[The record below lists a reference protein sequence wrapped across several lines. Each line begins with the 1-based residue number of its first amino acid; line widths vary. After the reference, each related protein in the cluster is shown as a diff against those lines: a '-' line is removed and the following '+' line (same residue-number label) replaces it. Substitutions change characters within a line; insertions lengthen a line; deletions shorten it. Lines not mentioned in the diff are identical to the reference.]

1 MDLNDTKRTNLKQ
14 WLFAALTCTLF
25 ASIVAAE
32 KAQAVLSICMG
43 LQLASIIFLTKPIEL
58 LRTYIKDKTMIWFSV
73 SYLFL
78 LFSFAYSSNTNYLLE
93 RLQIKL
99 PFLLYAL
106 VWPSVGVLSKQQ
118 IRTVVWGYL
127 SIVSL
132 TVIGILVNYALHF
145 EAINQLYLESKIM
158 PGPISH
164 IRFSLLV
171 VFGIYLAYFFIK
183 QELQFK
189 PSIERNLLIGIGIFL
204 CVFLH
209 IYSVRSGIL
218 TLYAMFALVLIN
230 HVWQSKNI
238 KHLMIATTIIGCI
251 GIGSFLLSPTMRNKL
266 INTQQDV
273 GVYQQDKDPNFNSL
287 ATRMVSYQ
295 TALTI
300 FKTNIW
306 IGCGQGDLKDK
317 NDELFRTNYPTVLT
331 PILPHNQFILYL
343 AATGLIGFLIFT
355 IGFTAPL
362 WRKRGYKTEII
373 QVGYVIL
380 LIAFQ
385 FEPMIETQI
394 GVICTLLFVLL
405 PLQFNKQYL
414 TTKA

>member
-1 MDLNDTKRTNLKQ
+1 
-14 WLFAALTCTLF
+14 
-25 ASIVAAE
+25 
-32 KAQAVLSICMG
+32 
-43 LQLASIIFLTKPIEL
+43 
-58 LRTYIKDKTMIWFSV
+58 
-73 SYLFL
+73 
-78 LFSFAYSSNTNYLLE
+78 
-93 RLQIKL
+93 
-99 PFLLYAL
+99 
-106 VWPSVGVLSKQQ
+106 
-118 IRTVVWGYL
+118 
-127 SIVSL
+127 
-132 TVIGILVNYALHF
+132 
-145 EAINQLYLESKIM
+145 
-158 PGPISH
+158 
-164 IRFSLLV
+164 
-171 VFGIYLAYFFIK
+171 
-183 QELQFK
+183 
-189 PSIERNLLIGIGIFL
+189 
-204 CVFLH
+204 
-209 IYSVRSGIL
+209 
-218 TLYAMFALVLIN
+218 MFALVLIN

-238 KHLMIATTIIGCI
+238 KHLMIATSIIGCI

-295 TALTI
+295 TALAI
-300 FKTNIW
+300 FKENIW

-317 NDELFRTNYPTVLT
+317 NDELFRANYPTVLT

-362 WRKRGYKTEII
+362 WRKRGYKLEII

>member
-1 MDLNDTKRTNLKQ
+1 MDLNNTKNINLKQ
-14 WLFAALTCTLF
+14 WLFTALTCTLF
-25 ASIVAAE
+25 ASIVVAE

-43 LQLASIIFLTKPIEL
+43 LQLASIIFLTKPAEFI
-58 LRTYIKDKTMIWFSV
+58 RNYIKDRTMLWFSV

-78 LFSFAYSSNTNYLLE
+78 IFSFIYSSNTHYLLE

-106 VWPSVGVLSKQQ
+106 VWPSIGILSTQQ
-118 IRTVVWGYL
+118 IRVIIWGYL
-127 SIVSL
+127 SVITL
-132 TVIGILVNYALHF
+132 TVVGILANYALHF
-145 EAINQLYLESKIM
+145 DAVNQMYLESKIM

-171 VFGIYLAYFFIK
+171 VFGIYLAYYFIK
-183 QELQFK
+183 KELSFK
-189 PSIERNLLIGIGIFL
+189 PSVERNILFGVAIFL
-204 CVFLH
+204 CIFLH

-218 TLYAMFALVLIN
+218 TLYAMMALVLAN

-238 KHLMIATTIIGCI
+238 KHLMVATTIIGCI

-273 GVYQQDKDPNFNSL
+273 GVYQQDKDPNYNSL

-295 TALTI
+295 TALAI
-300 FKTNIW
+300 FKENIW

-317 NDELFRTNYPTVLT
+317 NDELFRTNYPTIIT

-343 AATGLIGFLIFT
+343 AATGIIGLFLFT

-362 WRKRGYKTEII
+362 WRKGGYKIEVI
-373 QVGYVIL
+373 QVGFVIL

-405 PLQFNKQYL
+405 PLQLNKQQSI
-414 TTKA
+414 KA

>member
-1 MDLNDTKRTNLKQ
+1 MDLNNTKNINLKQ
-14 WLFAALTCTLF
+14 WLFTALTCTLF
-25 ASIVAAE
+25 ASIVVAE

-43 LQLASIIFLTKPIEL
+43 LQLASIIFLTKPAEFI
-58 LRTYIKDKTMIWFSV
+58 RNYIKDRTMLWFSV

-78 LFSFAYSSNTNYLLE
+78 IFSFMYSSNTHYLLE

-106 VWPSVGVLSKQQ
+106 VWPSIGILSTQQ
-118 IRTVVWGYL
+118 IRVIIWGYL
-127 SIVSL
+127 SVITL
-132 TVIGILVNYALHF
+132 TVIGILANYALHF
-145 EAINQLYLESKIM
+145 DAVNQMYLESKIM

-171 VFGIYLAYFFIK
+171 VFGIYLAYYFIK
-183 QELQFK
+183 KELSFK
-189 PSIERNLLIGIGIFL
+189 PSVERNILFGVAIFL
-204 CVFLH
+204 CIFLH

-218 TLYAMFALVLIN
+218 TLYAMMALVLAN

-238 KHLMIATTIIGCI
+238 KHLMVATTIIGCI

-273 GVYQQDKDPNFNSL
+273 GVYQQDKDPNYNSL

-300 FKTNIW
+300 FKENIW

-317 NDELFRTNYPTVLT
+317 NDELFRTNYPTIIT

-343 AATGLIGFLIFT
+343 AATGIIGLLLFT

-362 WRKRGYKTEII
+362 WRKGGYKIEVI
-373 QVGYVIL
+373 QVGFVIL

-405 PLQFNKQYL
+405 PLQLNKQQSI
-414 TTKA
+414 KA